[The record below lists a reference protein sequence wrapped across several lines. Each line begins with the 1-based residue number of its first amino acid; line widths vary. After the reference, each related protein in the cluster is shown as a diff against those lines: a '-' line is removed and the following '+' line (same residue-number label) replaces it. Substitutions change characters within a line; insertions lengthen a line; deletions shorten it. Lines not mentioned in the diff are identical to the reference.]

1 MIKKKKD
8 TFTIRGEARK
18 EDLSRQNTNPPN
30 ETDPK
35 HRTTITASRKSLSP
49 ARLPDPSPGA
59 QIRGQIPPS
68 KQSNAARRSK
78 RGGRARADDKKA
90 RGCVRGGGTGIDSI
104 PYPAG
109 EDRSIGWWCSRP
121 PRGCRVPRLPACL
134 PARAGSPRGPGA
146 RKEGRKLAAPA
157 AAPWGVWDG
166 EEVGDAAGLPVS
178 TRVAPRYFL

>member
-1 MIKKKKD
+1 MKLEKR
-8 TFTIRGEARK
+8 TFHDKIQIHPMK
-18 EDLSRQNTNPPN
+18 QIQNTVPQSQHHARACRP
-30 ETDPK
+30 
-35 HRTTITASRKSLSP
+35 P

-78 RGGRARADDKKA
+78 RGGRGRARTTKKREGA
-90 RGCVRGGGTGIDSI
+90 CRGGGTGIDSI

>member
-1 MIKKKKD
+1 V
-8 TFTIRGEARK
+8 EA
-18 EDLSRQNTNPPN
+18 EQ
-30 ETDPK
+30 E
-35 HRTTITASRKSLSP
+35 
-49 ARLPDPSPGA
+49 
-59 QIRGQIPPS
+59 
-68 KQSNAARRSK
+68 
-78 RGGRARADDKKA
+78 
-90 RGCVRGGGTGIDSI
+90 SI
-104 PYPAG
+104 PYLTLRART
-109 EDRSIGWWCSRP
+109 EHRVVVVLAP